1 MKIPYHLNIIGF
13 CQSCHK
19 QIMEHESYSVK
30 KKKILSHRM
39 LIMSYFNPPITEK
52 RYVDCI
58 LCKRF
63 VSVGQTELLFM
74 DGKKEVR
81 VCAWCNHA

>member
-1 MKIPYHLNIIGF
+1 MYDYREELT
-13 CQSCHK
+13 
-19 QIMEHESYSVK
+19 
-30 KKKILSHRM
+30 
-39 LIMSYFNPPITEK
+39 MSYFSPPITEK
-52 RYVDCI
+52 RYFDCV

>member
-1 MKIPYHLNIIGF
+1 MM
-13 CQSCHK
+13 SCFF
-19 QIMEHESYSVK
+19 S
-30 KKKILSHRM
+30 
-39 LIMSYFNPPITEK
+39 PITEK
-52 RYVDCI
+52 RYFDCVI
-58 LCKRF
+58 CQRF